1 MKHKNKLVFINAL
14 IIVIYI
20 LVYVSLAIYCI
31 VSMKTEITK
40 AWFGASIILA
50 LLALV
55 FILTMKNKEFSQ
67 TSLKLLNYTIIAIF
81 ILRYYHL
88 LFI

>member
-1 MKHKNKLVFINAL
+1 
-14 IIVIYI
+14 
-20 LVYVSLAIYCI
+20 
-31 VSMKTEITK
+31 MKTEITK

-81 ILRYYHL
+81 ILSVLSSLVYL
-88 LFI
+88 KF